1 MPHLYA
7 PPDSS
12 HAVLCKS
19 TVIASASCHIIE
31 SPRGLPS
38 PNKTDLRIAMQNL
51 NKTQT
56 PEERAVYLKDCL
68 EKIEKLLP
76 LLEEAEDT
84 YNAVRIAENNV
95 TQEAMKLIDL
105 LEARASRSGV
115 RGQIQ
120 NVKKNHHDIF
130 SHSAKLEQK
139 VLQLNSISR
148 KIGLDPMQLRG
159 CQKSY
164 KQELDN
170 ILYLFPKDRE
180 GAPLAKK
187 SSPNDPG
194 ELRSG
199 ISNSYNEKNFWG
211 AFDKDLNAARKSVLI
226 VSPFLYP
233 NRTEQFLDV
242 FKELLGKGTKV
253 QIYTR
258 CLHEKK
264 EGNDK
269 DKESIQ
275 LSKDAYNMLEETG
288 VELICYHK
296 CHQKVAII
304 DETLTWEGSLN
315 ILSHS
320 PNEKTSTEQMRRFQD
335 REVAKDSLTNLR
347 LELSG
352 CKAGKPKHK

>member
-1 MPHLYA
+1 
-7 PPDSS
+7 
-12 HAVLCKS
+12 
-19 TVIASASCHIIE
+19 
-31 SPRGLPS
+31 
-38 PNKTDLRIAMQNL
+38 MQNL
-51 NKTQT
+51 IKTQT

-68 EKIEKLLP
+68 EKIENLLP

-130 SHSAKLEQK
+130 SHSSKLEQK

-170 ILYLFPKDRE
+170 ILYLFPKERE
-180 GAPLAKK
+180 GATRGKK
-187 SSPNDPG
+187 PPYSEPG
-194 ELRSG
+194 ELHSG
-199 ISNSYNEKNFWG
+199 TSNSFNEITFWRTFR
-211 AFDKDLNAARKSVLI
+211 ADLESARKSVLI

-233 NRTEQFLDV
+233 NRTRLFTDS
-242 FKELLGKGTKV
+242 FKTLIGKGI
-253 QIYTR
+253 QIQIFTD
-258 CLHEKK
+258 CLHDEQESKEKDQDIENNSEYNRRQREK
-264 EGNDK
+264 
-269 DKESIQ
+269 
-275 LSKDAYNMLEETG
+275 AYALLKETG

-304 DETLTWEGSLN
+304 DETITWEGSLN

-320 PNEKTSTEQMRRFQD
+320 PQEDTTKEQMRRFQD

-352 CKAGKPKHK
+352 CPAGKPKPK

>member
-1 MPHLYA
+1 
-7 PPDSS
+7 
-12 HAVLCKS
+12 
-19 TVIASASCHIIE
+19 
-31 SPRGLPS
+31 
-38 PNKTDLRIAMQNL
+38 MQNL
-51 NKTQT
+51 IRTQT

-180 GAPLAKK
+180 GAPRAKK
-187 SSPNDPG
+187 SSSSDPG

-199 ISNSYNEKNFWG
+199 ISNSFNEINFWR
-211 AFDKDLNAARKSVLI
+211 AFEKDLDSARKSVLI

-233 NRTEQFLDV
+233 KRTEQFLDV
-242 FKELLGKGTKV
+242 FKELLGKGIKV
-253 QIYTR
+253 QIYTD
-258 CLHEKK
+258 CIHVEQ
-264 EGNDK
+264 EGNEEGTKRDG
-269 DKESIQ
+269 ESRK
-275 LSKDAYNMLEETG
+275 LREEAYKLLQETG
-288 VELICYHK
+288 VDLICYHK

-304 DETLTWEGSLN
+304 DEALTWEGSLN

-320 PNEKTSTEQMRRFQD
+320 KKFTSREQMRRFEGW
-335 REVAKDSLTNLR
+335 EVARDSQRNLR
-347 LELSG
+347 LDARG
-352 CKAGKPKHK
+352 CQAGKPKPK

>member
-1 MPHLYA
+1 
-7 PPDSS
+7 
-12 HAVLCKS
+12 
-19 TVIASASCHIIE
+19 
-31 SPRGLPS
+31 
-38 PNKTDLRIAMQNL
+38 MQNL
-51 NKTQT
+51 IKTQT

-84 YNAVRIAENNV
+84 YNAVRIAENRV
-95 TQEAMKLIDL
+95 TQEAMILIDL
-105 LEARASRSGV
+105 LEAQATGNGLNR
-115 RGQIQ
+115 QI
-120 NVKKNHHDIF
+120 NCVKENHNFIF
-130 SHSAKLEQK
+130 NHTAKLK
-139 VLQLNSISR
+139 NNVSKLNESSE

-180 GAPLAKK
+180 GAPRAKK
-187 SSPNDPG
+187 SSSSDPG

-199 ISNSYNEKNFWG
+199 ISNSFNEKNFWG
-211 AFDKDLNAARKSVLI
+211 AFGKDLNSARKSVLI

-233 NRTEQFLDV
+233 GRTETFIKRFERLIQN
-242 FKELLGKGTKV
+242 GIKV

-258 CLHEKK
+258 CLHEKP

-275 LSKDAYNMLEETG
+275 QSKEAYKMLQETG
-288 VELICYHK
+288 VELICYHR

-304 DETLTWEGSLN
+304 DEALTWEGSLN

-320 PNEKTSTEQMRRFQD
+320 TSGTTSTEQMRRFEGW
-335 REVAKDSLTNLR
+335 EVARDSLRNLR
-347 LELSG
+347 LDARG
-352 CKAGKPKHK
+352 CQARKPKPK

>member
-1 MPHLYA
+1 
-7 PPDSS
+7 
-12 HAVLCKS
+12 
-19 TVIASASCHIIE
+19 
-31 SPRGLPS
+31 
-38 PNKTDLRIAMQNL
+38 MQNL

-56 PEERAVYLKDCL
+56 PEERAVYLKECL

-76 LLEEAEDT
+76 LLEEAENT

-115 RGQIQ
+115 SGQIQ

-180 GAPLAKK
+180 GAPRAKN
-187 SSPNDPG
+187 SSSNDPG

-199 ISNSYNEKNFWG
+199 ISNSFNEINFWS
-211 AFDKDLNAARKSVLI
+211 AFEKDLDSARKSVLI

-233 NRTEQFLDV
+233 GRTERFIKRFERLIQNGI
-242 FKELLGKGTKV
+242 KI

-258 CLHEKK
+258 CLHEKP

-275 LSKDAYNMLEETG
+275 QSKEAYKMLQETG
-288 VELICYHK
+288 AELICYHR

-304 DETLTWEGSLN
+304 DEALTWEGSLN

-320 PNEKTSTEQMRRFQD
+320 TGDTTSTEQMRRFEGW
-335 REVAKDSLTNLR
+335 EVARDSLRNLR
-347 LELSG
+347 LKST
-352 CKAGKPKHK
+352 CCQAGKPRAK